1 MTNYSR
7 SVLKSNGF
15 HHSENL
21 PVKFVFSSK
30 TVPANIAQKL
40 PSQRCSQPF
49 LIPLFNFSHKRPT
62 FAFTGESGYTLA
74 FRRKIAHKG
83 PHGETGVFPSA
94 ITARLCAASEIALNA
109 AFATLDSAMLLYTY
123 ISRFSVNPHGQQR
136 EKIRQSYSHKF
147 YPPTVP
153 LAFFNFSHK
162 RPTFAFTCESGYTLG
177 FAQRIAHNGPHA
189 ETGAFPPS
197 ATVRLC
203 AASEIAAERTAGGS
217 GCTSVACVRF
227 LRRRGPAWLRN
238 TLFDLPMLHFSRS
251 AHGDFCACEIGV
263 VSLPP
268 RTVNKTAHIC
278 FHS

>member
-1 MTNYSR
+1 MINYSR

-15 HHSENL
+15 RHSKKL
-21 PVKFVFSSK
+21 PEKFGFSPID
-30 TVPANIAQKL
+30 TPANIAKKL
-40 PSQRCSQPF
+40 PAQRCSKPHF
-49 LIPLFNFSHKRPT
+49 IAFFSLSHKRPT
-62 FAFTGESGYTLA
+62 FAFTGESGYTL
-74 FRRKIAHKG
+74 G
-83 PHGETGVFPSA
+83 S
-94 ITARLCAASEIALNA
+94 
-109 AFATLDSAMLLYTY
+109 
-123 ISRFSVNPHGQQR
+123 
-136 EKIRQSYSHKF
+136 
-147 YPPTVP
+147 
-153 LAFFNFSHK
+153 
-162 RPTFAFTCESGYTLG
+162 
-177 FAQRIAHNGPHA
+177 AQRIAHNGPHA